1 MSTGRNCIVLTLGQ
15 EFDFE
20 VYVLVFPGRER
31 AASLCSD
38 GTALGGF

>member
-15 EFDFE
+15 EFE